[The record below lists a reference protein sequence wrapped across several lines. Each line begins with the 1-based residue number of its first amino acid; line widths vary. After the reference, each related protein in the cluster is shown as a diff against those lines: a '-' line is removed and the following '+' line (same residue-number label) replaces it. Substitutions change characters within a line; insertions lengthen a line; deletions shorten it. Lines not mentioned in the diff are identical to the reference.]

1 MKTYIIKNGTK
12 IINNDS
18 EFILKRGVI
27 HKSELIIS
35 KEDSSNDFVKAFQ
48 ELIKKKCI
56 SISKEYDIYDDFK
69 TLTKLGFLTFANKEL
84 KKPLVIVE
92 DEFVENVTN
101 YLEQYSKIIS
111 ISEFLTSKEIDLL
124 NEDKNILKL
133 SSIIEQKKLILKD
146 FEHVY
151 LLTKMINLS
160 LLRGFNKLMK
170 LTEMIN
176 TIAFFDNENV
186 FITCIDHGETGC
198 YECLEHQIMS
208 HFEGFADSYV
218 EQRDIDIST
227 SELLFALS
235 IVKKEI
241 NNINTYG
248 QSSLLGNCVHFN
260 INNYEYSFNTNRIQS
275 CCSNCATFNNMLF
288 EEQNIRSV
296 NVLRELMIS
305 DSYSK

>member
-1 MKTYIIKNGTK
+1 MKTYLIKNGTK
-12 IINNDS
+12 IINNDN
-18 EFILKRGVI
+18 EFILKRGAI
-27 HKSELIIS
+27 HKSELVIS

-48 ELIKKKCI
+48 ELIEKKNI
-56 SISKEYDIYDDFK
+56 SISKEYAIYDDFK
-69 TLTKLGFLTFANKEL
+69 SLTKFGFLTFAKKEL

-92 DEFVENVTN
+92 DELVEKVTD
-101 YLEQYSKIIS
+101 YLEQYSKVIS

-133 SSIIEQKKLILKD
+133 STIIEQKKLMLKD

-151 LLTKMINLS
+151 LLTRMFNLS

-186 FITCIDHGETGC
+186 FITCIEHGETGC
-198 YECLEHQIMS
+198 YECLEQQIMS
-208 HFEGFADSYV
+208 HFEGFADSYI
-218 EQRDIDIST
+218 EQRDMDVSF

-235 IVKKEI
+235 IVKKEFD
-241 NNINTYG
+241 NINIYG
-248 QSSLLGNCVHFN
+248 QSSLLGNCIHFN
-260 INNYEYSFNTNRIQS
+260 MNNYEYSFNTNRIQS
-275 CCSNCATFNNMLF
+275 CCSNCATFNNVLF

-296 NVLRELMIS
+296 NVLKELMAS
-305 DSYSK
+305 D

>member
-1 MKTYIIKNGTK
+1 MKTYLIKNGTK
-12 IINNDS
+12 IINNDN
-18 EFILKRGVI
+18 EFILKRGAI
-27 HKSELIIS
+27 HKSELVIS

-48 ELIKKKCI
+48 ELIEKKTI
-56 SISKEYDIYDDFK
+56 SISKEYAIYDDFK
-69 TLTKLGFLTFANKEL
+69 SLTKFGFLTFAKKEL

-92 DEFVENVTN
+92 DELVEKVTD
-101 YLEQYSKIIS
+101 YLEQYSKVIS

-133 SSIIEQKKLILKD
+133 STIIEQKKLMLKD

-151 LLTKMINLS
+151 LLTRMFNLS

-186 FITCIDHGETGC
+186 FITCIEHGETGC
-198 YECLEHQIMS
+198 YECLEQQIMS
-208 HFEGFADSYV
+208 HFEGFADSYI
-218 EQRDIDIST
+218 EQRDMDVSF

-235 IVKKEI
+235 IVKKEFD
-241 NNINTYG
+241 NINIYG
-248 QSSLLGNCVHFN
+248 QSSLLGNCIHFN
-260 INNYEYSFNTNRIQS
+260 MNNYEYSFNTNRIQS
-275 CCSNCATFNNMLF
+275 CCSNCATFNNVLF

-296 NVLRELMIS
+296 NVLKELMAS
-305 DSYSK
+305 D